1 MLVKT
6 IESDGLAH
14 FSYFLSDEEEAVVVD
29 PRRDCAIY
37 SQLAEKACVKIKYI
51 LETHRNEDYAIGSI
65 ELQNVTNAEIAHSKE
80 TPFTYG
86 EHNLTDNET
95 ITIGSIRIKTL
106 YTPGHTN
113 DSMCYVIYE
122 AANSADPLSVF
133 TGDTLF
139 VGNVGRTDL
148 PGLDIWR
155 EQSEKLFNSL
165 HEKVLPLGDHVL
177 IYPGH
182 GAGSVC
188 GSGISDRRISTIGYE
203 RRSKPLLH
211 VDKKAF
217 VDQMMKQRLLRP
229 PYFRKMEQY
238 NLNGPP
244 LLKEAGLPQP
254 LGVNEFEREMQK
266 NGTVI
271 VDTRMPSAFA
281 GSHIPGSLNIWLDGL
296 SLYPGWVLTY
306 DQRILLVLERK
317 EDLETA
323 KAYLYRLGF
332 DTIRGYLCPGIGKWR
347 NMGKP
352 TERLDTLSPTLL
364 KKRLPQ
370 VVLVDVREREEWE
383 EGHIEGSKHIYV
395 GHIQAQANR
404 LPRDRIIATTCAVG
418 SRGGLAASILRKMG
432 FKEVYNVIGGM
443 NAWENLGY
451 PTSK

>member
-1 MLVKT
+1 
-6 IESDGLAH
+6 
-14 FSYFLSDEEEAVVVD
+14 
-29 PRRDCAIY
+29 
-37 SQLAEKACVKIKYI
+37 
-51 LETHRNEDYAIGSI
+51 
-65 ELQNVTNAEIAHSKE
+65 
-80 TPFTYG
+80 
-86 EHNLTDNET
+86 
-95 ITIGSIRIKTL
+95 
-106 YTPGHTN
+106 
-113 DSMCYVIYE
+113 
-122 AANSADPLSVF
+122 
-133 TGDTLF
+133 
-139 VGNVGRTDL
+139 
-148 PGLDIWR
+148 
-155 EQSEKLFNSL
+155 
-165 HEKVLPLGDHVL
+165 
-177 IYPGH
+177 
-182 GAGSVC
+182 
-188 GSGISDRRISTIGYE
+188 
-203 RRSKPLLH
+203 
-211 VDKKAF
+211 
-217 VDQMMKQRLLRP
+217 MMKQRLLRP